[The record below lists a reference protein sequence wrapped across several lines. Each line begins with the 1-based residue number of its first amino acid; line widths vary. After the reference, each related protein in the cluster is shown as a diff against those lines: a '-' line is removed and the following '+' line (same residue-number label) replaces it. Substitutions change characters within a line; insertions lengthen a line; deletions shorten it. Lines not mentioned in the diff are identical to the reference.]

1 MSKMHNPPHPGET
14 LKEDVLPALGLT
26 VTEAAQQLG
35 VARVTLSR
43 MINGHAAISADMA
56 IRLAQWL
63 GGSAEIWLRLQLQYD
78 LWHAEKNSKIKIK
91 PAQQLAAQRI
101 NRRLTDSGKSGNA
114 GKRKALAE
122 RIKSRKITD
131 DDQQVL
137 DALPLDALAIME
149 KTPSGWVVW
158 TDDVMESI

>member
-26 VTEAAQQLG
+26 ATEAAKQLG

-78 LWHAEKNSKIKIK
+78 LWHAEKNSKIKVK
-91 PAQQLAAQRI
+91 HAQLLAA
-101 NRRLTDSGKSGNA
+101 
-114 GKRKALAE
+114 
-122 RIKSRKITD
+122 
-131 DDQQVL
+131 
-137 DALPLDALAIME
+137 
-149 KTPSGWVVW
+149 
-158 TDDVMESI
+158 